1 MSYLLDT
8 NVVSELRKG
17 PRCNPGVAAW
27 LADVDE
33 ELYLSALV
41 VGEIRLGIERVRR
54 RDPAGASALDRW
66 LTRIQTEYGHRVL
79 PVTAEIA
86 EAWGRLAAPVSLPVV
101 DGLMAATA
109 MVHGLTLV
117 TRNVRD
123 LSRTPAATL
132 NPFSGSR

>member
-17 PRCNPGVAAW
+17 PRCNPGLSAW
-27 LADVDE
+27 IADVEAD
-33 ELYLSALV
+33 LYLSALV

-54 RDPAGASALDRW
+54 RDPAGADTLDRW
-66 LTRIQTEYGHRVL
+66 LSRMQTEYGHRVL
-79 PVTAEIA
+79 PITSEIA
-86 EAWGRLAAPVSLPVV
+86 ETWGRLAAPASLPVV

-123 LSRTPAATL
+123 LSRTPASTL
-132 NPFSGSR
+132 NPFSTGK

>member
-17 PRCNPGVAAW
+17 PRCDPGVAAW
-27 LADVDE
+27 LADVEE

-66 LTRIQTEYGHRVL
+66 LTRVQAEYGHRVL
-79 PVTAEIA
+79 PITAEIA
-86 EAWGRLAAPVSLPVV
+86 EAWGRLAAP
-101 DGLMAATA
+101 
-109 MVHGLTLV
+109 
-117 TRNVRD
+117 
-123 LSRTPAATL
+123 AATL

>member
-8 NVVSELRKG
+8 NVVSELRRG

-27 LADVDE
+27 VGDVE
-33 ELYLSALV
+33 GELYLSALV

-54 RDPAGASALDRW
+54 RDPAGAGALDRW
-66 LTRIQTEYGHRVL
+66 LERVQSEYGHRVL
-79 PVTAEIA
+79 PVTAEVA
-86 EAWGRLAAPVSLPVV
+86 GVWGRLSAPASLPVV

-109 MVHGLTLV
+109 IVHGLTLV

-123 LSRTPAATL
+123 LARTPAVTL
-132 NPFSGSR
+132 NPFSAK